1 MASSKANVRRASCGA
16 QDTFYVGN
24 MKGVGRIYQQT
35 FIDTYAK
42 VAFAKLYDRKT
53 PITAADLVND
63 RVVPFYD
70 AQEVKTLPRA
80 DRSRHGILRQPRAP
94 RI

>member
-1 MASSKANVRRASCGA
+1 MASSRANVRAIEGY

-42 VAFAKLYDRKT
+42 VAHAKLYDRKT

-63 RVVPFYD
+63 R
-70 AQEVKTLPRA
+70 AC
-80 DRSRHGILRQPRAP
+80 RSMMRGR
-94 RI
+94 

>member
-1 MASSKANVRRASCGA
+1 MASSRANVRAIAAPRIRSTSATCWR
-16 QDTFYVGN
+16 DR
-24 MKGVGRIYQQT
+24 RIYQQT

-63 RVVPFYD
+63 RVVPF
-70 AQEVKTLPRA
+70 
-80 DRSRHGILRQPRAP
+80 
-94 RI
+94 